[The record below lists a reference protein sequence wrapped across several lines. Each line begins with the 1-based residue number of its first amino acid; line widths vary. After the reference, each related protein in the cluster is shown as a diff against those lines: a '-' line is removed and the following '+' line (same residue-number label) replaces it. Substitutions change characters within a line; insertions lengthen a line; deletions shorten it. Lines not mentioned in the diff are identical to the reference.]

1 MLRSKRKGLEFLSN
15 RDSLRLRIG
24 AAGNEQ
30 RSVRVTGQ
38 PLIRFFFRRADEV
51 EQSRCVNQVI

>member
-1 MLRSKRKGLEFLSN
+1 MLRSERKGLEFLSN

-30 RSVRVTGQ
+30 RFVRVTGQ
-38 PLIRFFFRRADEV
+38 PLIRLFFEGPARLSNPGA
-51 EQSRCVNQVI
+51 